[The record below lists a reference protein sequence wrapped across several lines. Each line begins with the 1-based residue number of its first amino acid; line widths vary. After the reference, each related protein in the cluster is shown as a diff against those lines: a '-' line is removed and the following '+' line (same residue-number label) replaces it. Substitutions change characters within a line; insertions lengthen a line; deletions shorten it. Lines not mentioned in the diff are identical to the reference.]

1 MTFIIF
7 QVIAFQETS
16 QLKFCIH
23 FLFFHIQATSISSYN
38 LLDFVIQTIQMICK
52 YIFVYITHF
61 FHASNYDLITLLTSA
76 HLARVKEST
85 SEEYGYIGKY
95 SIGNCIFS
103 VVSVIKIDNSM
114 ETTVKLWLSKQDA
127 AVNGQQ
133 IENFSYNIL

>member
-23 FLFFHIQATSISSYN
+23 FFFFHIQATSISSYN
-38 LLDFVIQTIQMICK
+38 LLDFVIQTIQMIWK
-52 YIFVYITHF
+52 YF
-61 FHASNYDLITLLTSA
+61 FHASNYDLFTLLTSA

-103 VVSVIKIDNSM
+103 VVSAIRIDNSM

-133 IENFSYNIL
+133 IENFSYSIL